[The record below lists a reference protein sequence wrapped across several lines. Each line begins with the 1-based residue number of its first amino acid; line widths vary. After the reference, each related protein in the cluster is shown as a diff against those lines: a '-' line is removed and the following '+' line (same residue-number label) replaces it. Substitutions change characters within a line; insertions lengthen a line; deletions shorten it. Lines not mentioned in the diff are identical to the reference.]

1 MSEIL
6 ERHIYMA
13 NQIVRNL
20 KHEPDPAAAAAQHM
34 KLFWNARMFDMMNA
48 HLDAGGEGLEP
59 PARAALEQ
67 LRAG

>member
-6 ERHIYMA
+6 ERHVYMA

-20 KHEPDPAAAAAQHM
+20 THEPDPAGAAAAHM
-34 KLFWNARMFDMMNA
+34 KLFWNTRMFDMMNA

-59 PARAALEQ
+59 HARAALEQ